1 MSESAP
7 LAVLTLLNH
16 FYTIQWNLQ

>member
-7 LAVLTLLNH
+7 LAPSRDR
-16 FYTIQWNLQ
+16 